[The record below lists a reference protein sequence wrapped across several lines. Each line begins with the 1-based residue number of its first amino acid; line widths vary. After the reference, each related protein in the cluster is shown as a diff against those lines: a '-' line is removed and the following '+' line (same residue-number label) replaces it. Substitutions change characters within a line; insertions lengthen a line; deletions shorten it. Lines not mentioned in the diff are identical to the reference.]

1 MTRVIIV
8 LVTLLA
14 GFFQSAAVCLGEEK
28 CVETAGEAAIV
39 SSDIPGAKTEA
50 TARAKWAAIEQ
61 VVGTEIKAESFIQN
75 FTLVEDVIKTQA
87 QGVVKSYKV
96 LGHEIKQDAV
106 SVKIRACV
114 EPALARD
121 AVSSLALNSSIAV
134 FIPARKPGRSQG
146 VDEYEETNL
155 FSETLIE
162 KLTDQNYTVVDVAPT
177 QAVDAAEIDKALK
190 GGSTLAVRS
199 MMYKFL
205 SNVIIIGK
213 IDYTISTRKGDDIG
227 YGLNM
232 PFNAVTVRL
241 AYRIVTKN
249 RKTGNMEILTAGTE
263 QAKGLANNAED
274 AAEQGLEELAERLTP
289 AILDKIAGYIQGNIR
304 KVALKVNGVPDLDTN
319 MEIRE
324 TLQSIVW
331 VSDVEAKRLGEFVVS
346 YPENP
351 VYLANSIRQKG
362 RFTVVNFSP
371 YSITLDYH

>member
-162 KLTDQNYTVVDVAPT
+162 KLTDQDYTVVDVAPT